1 MPNFAEAFTYIY
13 QYFDNI
19 GFLILAS
26 VGLILIFGMM
36 GVINMA
42 HGELMMIGAYITAFA
57 YHAGVPAPIAI
68 LLAGVGAGLVGIVLE
83 RLIVRHFYNQLLS
96 SLVVTW
102 GLSLMLSQGFL
113 LVFGPSVLNVP
124 TPFGGFSVGNLS
136 FGIYRLVL
144 FAVSLALVALVW
156 ALFSF
161 TAFGVHAR
169 ATMESPE
176 MAEALGIETR
186 RIYSL
191 TFGLG
196 AALGG
201 IAGGMFALTA
211 AISPFFGIN
220 YTPLA
225 FITVVIGG
233 SANVIT
239 GLVWSALYL
248 AGVQTAATN
257 IFNQYFGYVLMMG
270 AAFIILLVLPSGIS
284 EYFERRKMRAL
295 KGRALALDQ
304 VVNA

>member
-1 MPNFAEAFTYIY
+1 MANFADMFSYVY

-26 VGLILIFGMM
+26 IGLILIFGMM

-57 YHAGVPAPIAI
+57 YHAGIPAPIAI
-68 LLAGVGAGLVGIVLE
+68 LMAGVGAGITGVMLE
-83 RLIVRHFYNQLLS
+83 RLIIRHFYKRLLS

-102 GLSLMLSQGFL
+102 GLSLIFSQGFL
-113 LVFGPSVLNVP
+113 LIFGPSVLNVP
-124 TPFGGFSVGNLS
+124 TPFGGFAVGNLS
-136 FGIYRLVL
+136 FGVYRLVL
-144 FAVSLALVALVW
+144 FAVSLGLVGFVW
-156 ALFSF
+156 AIFKY
-161 TAFGVHAR
+161 TRFGVCAR
-169 ATMESPE
+169 ATMENAE
-176 MAEALGIETR
+176 MAEALGIKTAL
-186 RIYSL
+186 IYSV

-211 AISPFFGIN
+211 AISPFFGIE

-239 GLVWSALYL
+239 GLVSSALYL
-248 AGVQTAATN
+248 AGVQTAAAN
-257 IFNQYFGYVLMMG
+257 VFNQYFGYVLMMG
-270 AAFIILLVLPSGIS
+270 AAFVILLMMPSGIS
-284 EYFERRKMRAL
+284 EYLERRKIRTL
-295 KGRALALDQ
+295 KGRELVLDG
-304 VVNA
+304 ADDA